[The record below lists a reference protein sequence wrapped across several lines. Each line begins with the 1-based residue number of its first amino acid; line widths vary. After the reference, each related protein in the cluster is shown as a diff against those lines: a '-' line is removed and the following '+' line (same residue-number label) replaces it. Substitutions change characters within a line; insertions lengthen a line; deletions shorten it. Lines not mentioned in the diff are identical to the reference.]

1 MAKQERIQPR
11 NDGRRNAADYSGGI
25 ASGKHQGLR
34 EPDKDGD
41 VADALANVSL
51 KDRGTLME
59 DHLRDKRGNGVA
71 NDYDDSTDASAD
83 RKGIS
88 RGD

>member
-1 MAKQERIQPR
+1 MANQQRIQPDA
-11 NDGRRNAADYSGGI
+11 DGSRNAADDAGGV
-25 ASGKHQGLR
+25 ASGKKQGVR

-51 KDRGTLME
+51 KDRGTVME

-71 NDYDDSTDASAD
+71 QDYDDSIDT
-83 RKGIS
+83 REE
-88 RGD
+88 

>member
-1 MAKQERIQPR
+1 MANDERIQPR
-11 NDGRRNAADYSGGI
+11 SDGAPNAADYAGGT
-25 ASGKHQGLR
+25 ASGKRQGLR

-51 KDRGTLME
+51 KDRGTVME

-71 NDYDDSTDASAD
+71 RDYDDST
-83 RKGIS
+83 RK
-88 RGD
+88 

>member
-1 MAKQERIQPR
+1 MTDKHPIEPR
-11 NDGRRNAADYSGGI
+11 SDGRRTAADYAGGI
-25 ASGKHQGLR
+25 ASGKRQGLH

-51 KDRGTLME
+51 KDRGTVME

-71 NDYDDSTDASAD
+71 RDYDDSIRTRED
-83 RKGIS
+83 
-88 RGD
+88 

>member
-1 MAKQERIQPR
+1 MANQERIQPKAAGVI
-11 NDGRRNAADYSGGI
+11 GRV
-25 ASGKHQGLR
+25 ASGKKQGLR

-51 KDRGTLME
+51 KDRGTVME

-71 NDYDDSTDASAD
+71 QDYDDSIDT
-83 RKGIS
+83 REE
-88 RGD
+88 

>member
-1 MAKQERIQPR
+1 MANQQRIQPDA
-11 NDGRRNAADYSGGI
+11 DGSRNAADYAGGV
-25 ASGKHQGLR
+25 ASGKKQGVR

-51 KDRGTLME
+51 KDRGSVME

-71 NDYDDSTDASAD
+71 QDYDDSIDT
-83 RKGIS
+83 REE
-88 RGD
+88 

>member
-1 MAKQERIQPR
+1 MA
-11 NDGRRNAADYSGGI
+11 NDPGTSHPNAADRSSGK
-25 ASGKHQGLR
+25 ASGKHQGMYRPDENR
-34 EPDKDGD
+34 EVSDS
-41 VADALANVSL
+41 LENVSL

-59 DHLRDKRGNGVA
+59 DKLRDKRGNGVA
-71 NDYDDSTDASAD
+71 NDYDDSIDPPAD

>member
-1 MAKQERIQPR
+1 MANQQRFQPDA
-11 NDGRRNAADYSGGI
+11 DGSRNAADYAGGV
-25 ASGKHQGLR
+25 ASGKKQGVR

-51 KDRGTLME
+51 KDRGTVME

-71 NDYDDSTDASAD
+71 QDYDDSIDT
-83 RKGIS
+83 REE
-88 RGD
+88 

>member
-1 MAKQERIQPR
+1 MSRQERIQPR
-11 NDGRRNAADYSGGI
+11 NDGRRDAADDPGGI

-34 EPDKDGD
+34 RPDNDGD

-51 KDRGTLME
+51 KDRGAVME

-71 NDYDDSTDASAD
+71 GDYDDSID
-83 RKGIS
+83 R
-88 RGD
+88 

>member
-1 MAKQERIQPR
+1 MASNERIQPQS
-11 NDGRRNAADYSGGI
+11 DGRRNAADYSGGT
-25 ASGKHQGLR
+25 ASGKRQGLQ
-34 EPDKDGD
+34 EPDKDGE

-71 NDYDDSTDASAD
+71 RDYDDSLEAGSSGDNASD
-83 RKGIS
+83 R
-88 RGD
+88 